1 MLHFA
6 SSYSWLSGGLC
17 DGYLPMFINEFNHI
31 RKSICSLFILGGDNV
46 QLCTRLS
53 MLMGWLCTYSN
64 YEKLVLDKAP
74 EIVRSCIQ
82 FLQSEAFFL
91 IMSNL
96 TGLRLHRLAVTSP
109 DTDEEDEPSSA
120 DVGQGIYTL
129 FVTVV
134 YTSHYLCL

>member
-1 MLHFA
+1 
-6 SSYSWLSGGLC
+6 
-17 DGYLPMFINEFNHI
+17 
-31 RKSICSLFILGGDNV
+31 
-46 QLCTRLS
+46 
-53 MLMGWLCTYSN
+53 
-64 YEKLVLDKAP
+64 LDKAP

-109 DTDEEDEPSSA
+109 DTDEEDEQSSA